1 VRPAAAVRTTG
12 LAVVGAA
19 VLTALAAI
27 PAAGASVTAFCS
39 ELGGDWDSQYCHTTV
54 LSERN
59 AVRDVKVALP
69 AEVIDNPVT
78 GAPVRQYLRTLVA
91 NWKSL
96 GAHMVQD
103 SFGEENFATFR
114 HGDMLSIVFHEDYHA
129 DGPKF
134 NNAFRTFTFDTA
146 RGAPVAL
153 TDLVKPGVDALG
165 AISSAGQPFIEDALD
180 HAMPAHDPGSYPFV
194 VDRWGPDKVYSGAYK
209 AWALGPDE
217 LILYMPDYPVAHD
230 DPINYTPAV
239 MQWSM
244 DGGAVEAHIPLSALA
259 PILRLGPA
267 NPAPA
272 PSP

>member
-1 VRPAAAVRTTG
+1 VRTTAVA
-12 LAVVGAA
+12 LAGAA
-19 VLTALAAI
+19 VLAALAAV

-39 ELGGDWDSQYCHTTV
+39 ELGGDWGGQYCHATV

-59 AVRDVKVALP
+59 ATRDIKVALP
-69 AEVIDNPVT
+69 AEVIDDPVT
-78 GAPVRQYLRTLVA
+78 GAPVRQYLHSLVA

-96 GAHMVQD
+96 GVHMVQD

-146 RGAPVAL
+146 RGATVAL
-153 TDLVKPGVDALG
+153 TDIVKPGVDALS

-180 HAMPAHDPGSYPFV
+180 HAVPTHDPGNYPFV

-259 PILRLGPA
+259 PILRPGLA

-272 PSP
+272 SSP